1 MTLPAS
7 SVLFRPFYRGC
18 FGYSSPDS
26 QHSFDVTPH
35 TLAVLRILQHGEF
48 QSGEAVGRALG
59 ITRGSVSNALA
70 NIDEFGLTVHKVHG
84 RGYRLVTPVQWLSRD
99 AIIEHIGDP
108 VRFDIEIVDE
118 TGSTN
123 IDLLERATQGAKSGT
138 VLVAE
143 LQTRGRGRR
152 GRDWHSGL
160 GGALTFSVLWR
171 FEQGA
176 GFLSGLSL
184 AVGIALARV
193 LRRHGAE
200 DAMLKW
206 PNDVL
211 WRYLKLAGILIELS
225 GEVMGP
231 TVAVIGVGIN
241 LRLPETVKARI
252 EQPAVDLVKIGV
264 EVDRNR
270 LLAQLLVELHV
281 VLRKFSGEGFAP
293 FRPEWNRMHAYQD
306 RMVFLRMPDNFEL
319 QGKVEGVA
327 EDGALMIKT
336 RSGVRKFYGGELSLR
351 PAG

>member
-1 MTLPAS
+1 M
-7 SVLFRPFYRGC
+7 
-18 FGYSSPDS
+18 
-26 QHSFDVTPH
+26 TPH
-35 TLAVLRILQHGEF
+35 TLEVLRLLQNGEF
-48 QSGEAVGRALG
+48 RSGEIIGKTLG

-70 NIDEFGLTVHKVHG
+70 NIDEYGLTVHKVHG

-99 AIIEHIGDP
+99 VIVQQLGRQAARFEIE
-108 VRFDIEIVDE
+108 VVDE

-123 IDLLERATQGAKSGT
+123 SDLLERAAQGAPTGS

-160 GGALTFSVLWR
+160 GGALTFSALWR

-184 AVGIALARV
+184 AVGIAIARV
-193 LRRHGAE
+193 LRKHGTQ

-211 WRYLKLAGILIELS
+211 WRHLKLAGILIELA
-225 GEVMGP
+225 GDVMGP

-241 LRLPETVKARI
+241 VRLPEPVKARI
-252 EQPAVDLVKIGV
+252 DQPVVDLAKIGI

-270 LLAQLLVELHV
+270 LFAEILAEIDV
-281 VLRKFSGEGFAP
+281 VLNKFSSEGFAP
-293 FRPEWNRMHAYQD
+293 FRQEWDRMHAYQD
-306 RMVFLRMPDNFEL
+306 RMVRLRMPDKTEL
-319 QGKVEGVA
+319 EGKVEGVA

-336 RSGVRKFYGGELSLR
+336 RSGMRKFYGGELSLR
-351 PAG
+351 PAA

>member
-1 MTLPAS
+1 M
-7 SVLFRPFYRGC
+7 
-18 FGYSSPDS
+18 
-26 QHSFDVTPH
+26 TPH
-35 TLAVLRILQHGEF
+35 TLEVLRILQNGEF
-48 QSGEAVGRALG
+48 QSGEAIGKALG

-70 NIDEFGLTVHKVHG
+70 DIDAFGLTVHKVHG

-99 AIIEHIGDP
+99 TILEHLGGS

-123 IDLLERATQGAKSGT
+123 TDLLERATQGAPSGT
-138 VLVAE
+138 VIVAE

-193 LRRHGAE
+193 LRTHGAE

-211 WRYLKLAGILIELS
+211 WRYLKVAGILIELA
-225 GEVMGP
+225 GDVMGP

-241 LRLPETVKARI
+241 LRLPEAAKARI
-252 EQPAVDLVKIGV
+252 DQPVVDLAKIGI

-270 LLAQLLVELHV
+270 LFAEFLVELNG
-281 VLRKFSGEGFAP
+281 VLSKFSDEGFAP
-293 FRPEWNRMHAYQD
+293 FRHEWNRMHAYQD
-306 RMVFLRMPDNFEL
+306 RMVCLRMPDKSEL
-319 QGKVEGVA
+319 QGRVEGVA

-336 RSGVRKFYGGELSLR
+336 RSGMRKFYGGELSLR
-351 PAG
+351 PAA